1 MAMDT
6 NEIAAAVREGHAD
19 VLELWE
25 AVRRFA
31 HDRAFR
37 WRRALEGRGGC
48 TLDDLMQC
56 AFLALLEAL
65 EGWDPSAGAFLT
77 WYGYHLQGAFT
88 EATGQRTKRE
98 RKDPL
103 QWAVSLDTPLVDS
116 EGDALLLEDVVEDP
130 AAEALLSGRTG
141 PGDRLIADAKDGKLV
156 LETR

>member
-1 MAMDT
+1 MDT
-6 NEIAAAVREGHAD
+6 NEIAAAVRAGRAD
-19 VLELWE
+19 VLELWA

-37 WRRALEGRGGC
+37 WCRALEGRGGC
-48 TLDDLMQC
+48 TVDDLMQC

-98 RKDPL
+98 RQDP
-103 QWAVSLDTPLVDS
+103 
-116 EGDALLLEDVVEDP
+116 
-130 AAEALLSGRTG
+130 
-141 PGDRLIADAKDGKLV
+141 
-156 LETR
+156 